1 MNENQELRE
10 KLFGLKTKGHFVFV
24 PFGRLPTVNGLF
36 IPVSERVIMDEI
48 DFYQVQGSFGLRHFA
63 FMKLADAAGVHWSAE
78 GAHVGRTDNMSNPN
92 YCSFRVVA
100 KIRTPEGLW
109 TEQSASKHLDL
120 DAKREAIEIKHSEAF
135 DYKNKFG
142 GGKGPNGW
150 PVKKPWPKGKDEYV
164 KKFTSRDVNQLRDNM
179 DERCE
184 SGAQSRAIK
193 NLIHIPASFP
203 ADKKNDKI
211 PACLGMEFHIVRYI
225 LDPLNPRVQQAQLD
239 SFHQAITG
247 IYGIPAPAPVK
258 QIEEPRDVTPTEKE
272 DVKEEETEEPDNFV
286 GLSFGEKIKAI
297 EALVKS
303 SGYDNYEND
312 TKKTPLKDWTDK
324 QLIGYYEYLL
334 AEEHNKK

>member
-150 PVKKPWPKGKDEYV
+150 AVKKPWPKERDEYV

-193 NLIHIPASFP
+193 NLMHIPASFP

-239 SFHQAITG
+239 SFQQAITG
-247 IYGIPAPAPVK
+247 IYGVPAPAPVN
-258 QIEEPRDVTPTEKE
+258 QIEQKPIDINPPAPGKE
-272 DVKEEETEEPDNFV
+272 VNDSPEEVNFID
-286 GLSFGEKIKAI
+286 LSFGEKIKEI

-303 SGYDNYEND
+303 SGYDYFEKD
-312 TKKTPLKDWTDK
+312 TKETPLKDWTDK
-324 QLIGYYEYLL
+324 QLIGYYEFLV
-334 AEEHNKK
+334 AEDKR